1 LLPEPK
7 ATHLSDRAAGI
18 AFVLIAILWL
28 SARAW
33 FFNGY
38 YTEDAPGY
46 VGDAVAIATGTYAP
60 RNHVNGLNVGTYA
73 PVAIPLLVLG
83 KTDVALSVWPLL
95 CSLLGVASMAGSAAI
110 LFGRPFGAI
119 AALLYATY
127 PGDVFFSTVVMPD
140 SIQAGWL
147 SASMWLVVHAST
159 ETGRRASRWLVAAGA
174 AMGIC
179 HLIRANGALLLPI
192 GVCGVVFFRRG
203 CREQPRRDIAVST
216 GTFLAGW
223 LGVLLAEGFVYYI
236 TVGDF
241 LFRFHVV
248 SGHYGTVASI
258 AQYGLNTHP
267 LTIPWSAWA
276 PLMWMHWG
284 GWGTFN
290 QDQAYHG
297 LIFTWAVAA
306 LALDGAALAFSRRA
320 RSGKTV
326 AAFVVAGFWLAWPL
340 LYHQLGS
347 QSLTQFVPIHR
358 LSRHL
363 VVYAPGAIIA
373 VVVGIA
379 IVWQAASGTLV
390 RWGLAIV
397 ASGLFVLH
405 SFLNFQAEIISYA
418 AYHQIKDTYV
428 RIRDHL
434 PPETRTIVADPGDL
448 GYFDFWL
455 NPLGQQRVTLMPF
468 AAYASCADLP
478 RGVVLTYSN
487 PGWSGLSAPVI
498 QETVARLPCLVSPP
512 PRWRLLYAGYPERIY
527 VIP

>member
-1 LLPEPK
+1 V
-7 ATHLSDRAAGI
+7 TGI
-18 AFVLIAILWL
+18 AVVLIAIVWL

-46 VGDAVAIATGTYAP
+46 VGDAVAIATGTFGP
-60 RNHVNGLNVGTYA
+60 RNHVNGLNVATYA

-83 KTDVALSVWPLL
+83 KSDIALSLWPLF
-95 CSLLGVASMAGSAAI
+95 CSLLGVVSVAGIAGI
-110 LFGRPFGAI
+110 LFGRPFAAI

-147 SASMWLVVHAST
+147 SASMLLVVLASA
-159 ETGRRASRWLVAAGA
+159 ESGKRASRWLVAAGA
-174 AMGIC
+174 AMGVC

-192 GVCGVVFFRRG
+192 GVCGVVLFLRV
-203 CREQPRRDIAVST
+203 CREQPLRDVVVST

-223 LGVLLAEGFVYYI
+223 IAVLLAEGFAYYV

-241 LFRFHVV
+241 LFRYHVV
-248 SGHYGTVASI
+248 NGHYGTFASI
-258 AQYGLNTHP
+258 SQYGLNTHP

-276 PLMWMHWG
+276 PLMWMRWG
-284 GWGTFN
+284 GWGIFN

-297 LIFTWAVAA
+297 LMFTWGVIA
-306 LALDGAALAFSRRA
+306 LALGGATLLFSRRA
-320 RSGKTV
+320 RSRTAV
-326 AAFVVAGFWLAWPL
+326 AAVAVAGFWLAWPL
-340 LYHQLGS
+340 FYHQWGS
-347 QSLTQFVPIHR
+347 QSLTHFVPIHR

-363 VVYAPGAIIA
+363 VVYAPGAVIAA
-373 VVVGIA
+373 VVGAA
-379 IVWQAASGTLV
+379 IVWQAASGRLM
-390 RWGLAIV
+390 RLALAMV
-397 ASGLFVLH
+397 ACGLFVLH
-405 SFLNFQAEIISYA
+405 AYLNLQAETISYT

-434 PPETRTIVADPGDL
+434 PPDTRTIVADPGDL

-455 NPLGQQRVTLMPF
+455 NPLGEPRVTLWPF
-468 AAYASCADLP
+468 AAYPACSDLP
-478 RGVVLTYSN
+478 SGVVLTYSN
-487 PGWSGLSAPVI
+487 PGWAGLSAPVI

-512 PRWRLLYAGYPERIY
+512 AGWRLLYVGYPERIY